1 MIQYDEAHH
10 IFKLDTP
17 NTSYVFGLTDESYPG
32 QIYYG
37 KKIKDTDLGY
47 LLREDERPQPPSI
60 LRREKAGYF
69 DFYPMEYPS
78 VGIGDAR
85 ESCIGIRTMDG
96 QEGLELRYRSH
107 RIYAG
112 KRPLEGLPATWD
124 AASAAHSDASSDDVH
139 TTGQKDKEAVQT
151 AQTASCS
158 CSTLEMTMEDEVTG
172 LQVVLS
178 YTAFEDVDAITRSV
192 RVENGGERSVYLT
205 KVLSACLHVEQ
216 ENLEVLTLPG
226 SWSRERQIQRQK
238 LGYGSVVTES
248 IRGISSHQD
257 HPFMALVTENC
268 TQTTGDVYAMNFVY
282 SGNFLAKAMRDQ
294 FDQTRMVMGIHPDRF
309 CWKLEPGE
317 SFQAPE
323 VVLVY
328 SDEGLGKMTRAFHRL
343 YRNHLIRGYW
353 KERRR
358 PVLIN
363 NWEATYFD
371 FDTEK
376 LLAIAREAAER
387 GIEMLVVDDGW
398 FGYRSNDDSSLG
410 DWQVNEKKL
419 PGGFAY
425 LAQEVN
431 KLGMKLG
438 IWLEPEMVSEDSN
451 LYRAHPDWALQ
462 MNGREPGQARA
473 QYVLDLSRPEVAE
486 YVYGMIRDVLSSANI
501 EYVKWD
507 MNRLLSDVGNLTL
520 PADRQGEIMHRYM
533 LAVYGLQDRLTK
545 DFPQLL
551 LENCCSGGGRFDPG
565 MLYYSPQIW
574 CSDDTDAIERLSIQE
589 GTQLLYPLSCIGAHV
604 SICPNH
610 GTGRVTPFETRG
622 VVALSG
628 TFGYELDIT
637 RLPDEEKDQI
647 PGQVAHYKQFSHL
660 IRNGE
665 YYRIASWRE
674 NHLYDCFMVVSED
687 RTEALC
693 TYVQVLSQ
701 INYKSRRIRLLG
713 LDPDAYYSVTEV
725 SLAETCAEIQGQTAG
740 NEAAAS
746 GGDSTERD
754 SGDIAAADCGNA
766 VAKKC
771 YQGSALMYA
780 GILMPRVM
788 GDFQTRLLHIKKI

>member
-47 LLREDERPQPPSI
+47 LLREDERPQPPSV

-78 VGIGDAR
+78 AGIGDAR

-112 KRPLEGLPATWD
+112 KKPLEGLPATWD
-124 AASAAHSDASSDDVH
+124 TEPAGTSEMVP
-139 TTGQKDKEAVQT
+139 G
-151 AQTASCS
+151 S
-158 CSTLEMTMEDEVTG
+158 CSTLEVTLEDEVTG
-172 LQVVLS
+172 LRVILS

-192 RVENGGERSVYLT
+192 RVENKGERSIYLT

-238 LGYGSVVTES
+238 LGHGSVVTES

-282 SGNFLAKAMRDQ
+282 SGNFIAKAMRDQ

-309 CWKLEPGE
+309 CWKLGPQE

-323 VVLVY
+323 VVMVY
-328 SDEGLGKMTRAFHRL
+328 SDEGLGKMTRAFHSL

-353 KERRR
+353 KDRRR

-419 PGGFAY
+419 PGGFTY

-438 IWLEPEMVSEDSN
+438 IWLEPEMVSEDSD

-486 YVYGMIRDVLSSANI
+486 YVYGMIRDVLSFANI

-520 PADRQGEIMHRYM
+520 PSDRQGEIMHRYM

-637 RLPDEEKDQI
+637 RLSDEEKDQI
-647 PGQVAHYKQFSHL
+647 PGQVAHYKQYSHL

-674 NHLYDCFMVVSED
+674 NHLYDCFMVVSKD

-701 INYKSRRIRLLG
+701 INCKSRRIRLQG
-713 LDPDAYYSVTEV
+713 LDPDAFYSVTEV
-725 SLAETCAEIQGQTAG
+725 TLAEIREEDREQIKENETATDKEDAVAADSAG
-740 NEAAAS
+740 TAAGSENEAA
-746 GGDSTERD
+746 GKR
-754 SGDIAAADCGNA
+754 
-766 VAKKC
+766 
-771 YQGSALMYA
+771 YQGAALMYA

-788 GDFQTRLLHIKKI
+788 GDFKARLLYIKEI

>member
-1 MIQYDEAHH
+1 MIHYDEAHH

-37 KKIKDTDLGY
+37 RKIEDTDLGY
-47 LLREDERPQPPSI
+47 LLREDERPQPPSV

-69 DFYPMEYPS
+69 DFYPMEYPTG
-78 VGIGDAR
+78 GIGDAR

-96 QEGLELRYRSH
+96 QEGLELRYGSH
-107 RIYAG
+107 QIYAG
-112 KRPLEGLPATWD
+112 KKPLEGLPATWD
-124 AASAAHSDASSDDVH
+124 EN
-139 TTGQKDKEAVQT
+139 Q
-151 AQTASCS
+151 S
-158 CSTLEMTMEDEVTG
+158 CSTLEMVLEDEVTG
-172 LQVVLS
+172 LRVILS
-178 YTAFEDVDAITRSV
+178 YTAFEDVDVITRSV
-192 RVENGGERSVYLT
+192 RVENAGDRSIYLT

-216 ENLEVLTLPG
+216 EHLEVLTLPG

-238 LGYGSVVTES
+238 LGYGSIVTES

-294 FDQTRMVMGIHPDRF
+294 FDQIRMVMGIHPDRF

-317 SFQAPE
+317 TFWAPE
-323 VVLVY
+323 VVMVY
-328 SDEGLGKMTRAFHRL
+328 SDEGLGKMTRTFHSL
-343 YRNHLIRGYW
+343 YRRHLIRGYW
-353 KERRR
+353 KDRRR

-398 FGYRSNDDSSLG
+398 FGHRSNDDSSLG
-410 DWQVNEKKL
+410 DWQVNENKL

-438 IWLEPEMVSEDSN
+438 IWLEPEMVSEDSD
-451 LYRAHPDWALQ
+451 LYRAHPDWVLR

-507 MNRLLSDVGNLTL
+507 MNRLLSDVGSLTL
-520 PADRQGEIMHRYM
+520 PSDRQGEILHRYM
-533 LAVYGLQDRLTK
+533 LAVYGLQERLTK

-622 VVALSG
+622 AVALSG

-637 RLPDEEKDQI
+637 RLSDEEKNQI
-647 PGQVAHYKQFSHL
+647 PGQTAAYKKYSHL

-687 RTEALC
+687 QTEALC

-701 INYKSRRIRLLG
+701 INYKSRRIRLQG
-713 LDPDAYYSVTEV
+713 LDPDAFYSVTGV
-725 SLAETCAEIQGQTAG
+725 TLAETSET
-740 NEAAAS
+740 EDAAAAES
-746 GGDSTERD
+746 SEN
-754 SGDIAAADCGNA
+754 AAAAGCGNNA
-766 VAKKC
+766 GPKC
-771 YQGSALMYA
+771 YQGAALMYA

-788 GDFQTRLLHIKKI
+788 GDFQARLLHIMKI